1 MEQNSNNLASSRD
14 TITEKLRD
22 TVELNK
28 VVKQAVV
35 EAVEKARKLG
45 FLKTPSV
52 QEDSAEYKSDSS
64 GTPLP

>member
-1 MEQNSNNLASSRD
+1 MEQNSNNLNRSSD
-14 TITEKLRD
+14 TIAEKLRD

-35 EAVEKARKLG
+35 EAVERARKLG

-52 QEDSAEYKSDSS
+52 QEDAAEYRND
-64 GTPLP
+64 

>member
-1 MEQNSNNLASSRD
+1 MEQDSNNLSSSPD
-14 TITEKLRD
+14 SITEKLRD
-22 TVELNK
+22 TAELKK

-52 QEDSAEYKSDSS
+52 QEEAEEYKAK
-64 GTPLP
+64 

>member
-1 MEQNSNNLASSRD
+1 MEQDSNNLAPSPDS
-14 TITEKLRD
+14 ITEKLRD
-22 TVELNK
+22 TAELKK

-52 QEDSAEYKSDSS
+52 QEEPKEYKAK
-64 GTPLP
+64 

>member
-28 VVKQAVV
+28 VVKQAIV

-45 FLKTPSV
+45 FLKTPAV
-52 QEDSAEYKSDSS
+52 QEDAADYKND
-64 GTPLP
+64 

>member
-1 MEQNSNNLASSRD
+1 MEQNSNNLTSSPG
-14 TITEKLRD
+14 TISEKLRD
-22 TVELNK
+22 TAELNK

-52 QEDSAEYKSDSS
+52 QEDAAEHKN
-64 GTPLP
+64 G

>member
-1 MEQNSNNLASSRD
+1 MEQDSNNLNSSPD

-22 TVELNK
+22 TAELQK

-52 QEDSAEYKSDSS
+52 QEESEEYTSK
-64 GTPLP
+64 

>member
-1 MEQNSNNLASSRD
+1 MEQNSNNLTSPPD

-22 TVELNK
+22 TATLKK

-45 FLKTPSV
+45 LITTPSI
-52 QEDSAEYKSDSS
+52 QEAPEEYKAK
-64 GTPLP
+64 